1 MMWKKVLLSISLIV
15 VLIIGV
21 ELFYYFKDK
30 RNDDENLNIVEEKQE
45 LLGKYITDEC
55 INEWNDYAVSVQEDL
70 KVVNESLNDEN
81 RYYII
86 KEKDNFI
93 NVYYINENKEEVLY
107 RVTEIGTEYL
117 PKEDIQ
123 KLQDGIEVIGLQNL
137 NLLLEDFE

>member
-1 MMWKKVLLSISLIV
+1 M
-15 VLIIGV
+15 
-21 ELFYYFKDK
+21 
-30 RNDDENLNIVEEKQE
+30 EEKQE

-81 RYYII
+81 RHYII

>member
-81 RYYII
+81 RHYII